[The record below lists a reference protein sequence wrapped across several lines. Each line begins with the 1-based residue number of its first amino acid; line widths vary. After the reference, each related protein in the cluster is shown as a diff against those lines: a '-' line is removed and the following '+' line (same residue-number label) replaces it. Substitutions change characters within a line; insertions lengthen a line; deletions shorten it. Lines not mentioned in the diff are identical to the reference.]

1 MSTSTMGT
9 GGVPPADTAAE
20 TSAERATQAPR
31 RPAPGAGELD
41 PPKKSFKGK
50 LLLGLGVWIGGVIVL
65 VVIYGF
71 KGTRNNEFQP
81 QNEFKLDNWV
91 HLGVFSI
98 NKAVLYLFLA
108 GIATCVSMIWIS
120 RRMQERPNK
129 VQAAVE
135 ALFLLMRDNIAGGG
149 MEEKQAAKW
158 FPFIGALF
166 LFIFFSNLVGY
177 IPLPTNTEHKID
189 ILGAHIPSFSLYA
202 ATANLSIPLVLALV
216 VFVSYT
222 YEGVRAKGPIG
233 YLKGLI
239 PGGVE
244 GGMAVFIFFLELLSN
259 FMRILSLTIRLFA
272 NILAGHLIILFM
284 AGALAVILGVA
295 WLGWFTIPFGI
306 ALFAFEVGLVA
317 ALQAFIFAT
326 LTAIYLGGAVA
337 EDH

>member
-9 GGVPPADTAAE
+9 GGVPPADTAEQTPRHPA
-20 TSAERATQAPR
+20 SA
-31 RPAPGAGELD
+31 AGD
-41 PPKKSFKGK
+41 SKPPKKSVKGK
-50 LLLGLGVWIGGVIVL
+50 LLLALGVWIGGVIVL

-71 KGTRNNEFQP
+71 KGTRNTEFQP
-81 QNEFKLDNWV
+81 QNEFKLDSWID
-91 HLGVFSI
+91 LGTFSI
-98 NKAVLYLFLA
+98 NKAVLYLLLA
-108 GIATCVSMIWIS
+108 GVATCVSMIWIA
-120 RRMQERPNK
+120 RRMQQRPNK

-135 ALFLLMRDNIAGGG
+135 ALFVLMRDNIAGGG

-166 LFIFFSNLVGY
+166 LFIFFSNLIGY

-189 ILGAHIPSFSLYA
+189 ILGAQIPSFSLYA

-216 VFVSYT
+216 VFFSYT